1 MGWRGKCALSA
12 RLPIAACVVAAVF
25 GCASLTARQQAAEA
39 LQRNDYE
46 GAIATLEDQL
56 AARPS
61 DTDSRLMLRTV
72 REEYAN
78 RLISQAASER
88 ASGRLESAESILNR
102 AVELKAGDERARV
115 LLLEVHRD
123 RRAAAAVDQARDLIA
138 KGRHEQAL
146 NIVEGA
152 LKDHPRSAGLVA
164 LQRELE
170 FELRK
175 SSAATPPLVETRPVS
190 LDFRD
195 ANLRMIFEAL
205 TRGTGINV
213 IVDKDIRPDLR
224 TTIFLRDAKVEDA
237 LDVIASTNQLAKKI
251 VNPTTVL
258 IYPNTPEK
266 AREYQDLVVRAFYLG
281 SVDVKVAAQLLRTT
295 LKIREPFIDEKLNLI
310 VLREPQETIRLAER
324 LLALHDQTDP
334 EVMLEVEVLEIS
346 SSRLTDLGIQYPDLI
361 SFSVLPRGGTGL
373 TLDDLRDVSSGRI
386 GVAPTPRLTLN
397 LRKELGDLNV
407 LANPRIRTR
416 NREKARVLIGDKLP
430 IVTTTATSTGF
441 VSESVQYLDVGL
453 KLEVEPTVSL
463 DDEVTI
469 RVNLEVSSLVRE
481 IRTAGGSLA
490 YQIGTR
496 SANTV
501 LRLRD
506 GETQLL
512 AGLISNSERRNTTR
526 LPGLGDIPI
535 AGRLFS
541 SQRDDGQRTEIVLSI
556 TPRIIRNVRRPDINF
571 AEFWSGTET
580 QLRSRPLASSFAA
593 PDTPARSAVAQ
604 TSAGPPLPLA
614 IGSQPSTPAP
624 SLTPSGPVGSL
635 SWQGA
640 PAPRVGQEF
649 PLPVVL
655 SVNTELKG
663 LELALKFDSKLL
675 ELVNVVS
682 GPFFDTSSR
691 RAAVKQSPAADGAT
705 LSVSSEEGM
714 GAKGNSVVAILTFR
728 AKAAGPAEVVIVQ
741 ATPQG
746 TSQNT
751 IVTAP
756 GPLPFTISR

>member
-1 MGWRGKCALSA
+1 MWWREQGAQFAL
-12 RLPIAACVVAAVF
+12 ACIGALILAVTIS
-25 GCASLTARQQAAEA
+25 CSSLTARQQAREA

-46 GAIATLEDQL
+46 GAIATLENEL
-56 AARPS
+56 AVHPGDA
-61 DTDSRLMLRTV
+61 DTRLTLRTV

-78 RLISQAASER
+78 RLIAQAASER
-88 ASGRLESAESILNR
+88 AAGRVDTAESILTR
-102 AVELKAGDERARV
+102 AVEVRVGDERARA
-115 LLLEVHRD
+115 LLLEVQRD
-123 RRAAAAVDQARDLIA
+123 RRAATVVEQARDLAA
-138 KGRHEQAL
+138 KGRSEQAL
-146 NIVEGA
+146 NMVEAG
-152 LKDHPRSAGLVA
+152 LKDHPRSTALIA

-170 FELRK
+170 LEARR
-175 SSAATPPLVETRPVS
+175 SAATPALTETRPVS

-195 ANLRMIFEAL
+195 ANLRMVLEAL

-213 IVDKDIRPDLR
+213 IVDKDIRADLR

-237 LDVIASTNQLAKKI
+237 IDVIASTNQLSKKI
-251 VNPTTVL
+251 INPTTVL
-258 IYPNTPEK
+258 VYPNTPEK
-266 AREYQDLVVRAFYLG
+266 AREYQDLMVRAFYLG

-310 VLREPQETIRLAER
+310 VLREPAETIRLAER
-324 LLALHDQTDP
+324 LLALHDQTDA
-334 EVMLEVEVLEIS
+334 ETMLEVEVLEVS
-346 SSRLTDLGIQYPDLI
+346 SSRLTDLGIQFPDLI
-361 SFSVLPRGGTGL
+361 SFSVLPRSGSGL
-373 TLDDLRDVSSGRI
+373 TVDDLRDISSGRI
-386 GVAPTPRLTLN
+386 GVAPTPQITLN

-407 LANPRIRTR
+407 LANPRIRVR
-416 NREKARVLIGDKLP
+416 SREKARVLIGDKLP
-430 IVTTTATSTGF
+430 VVTSTATSTGF
-441 VSESVQYLDVGL
+441 VSESIQYLDVGL

-512 AGLISNSERRNTTR
+512 AGLISNSERRSTTR
-526 LPGLGDIPI
+526 VPGLGDIPI

-580 QLRSRPLASSFAA
+580 QLRSRPLTA
-593 PDTPARSAVAQ
+593 
-604 TSAGPPLPLA
+604 SAGQSAQGVRGAPVQATAAQPLSIAP
-614 IGSQPSTPAP
+614 QPQLTPTP
-624 SLTPSGPVGSL
+624 SPVPSGPVGSL
-635 SWQGA
+635 NWQGA

-649 PLPVVL
+649 ALPVVL
-655 SVNTELKG
+655 NVATELKG
-663 LELALKFDSKLL
+663 LELAVKFDTKLL
-675 ELVNVVS
+675 DLVNVIS
-682 GPFFDTSSR
+682 GPFFDTSTQ
-691 RAAVKQSPAADGAT
+691 RATVKQSATADGA
-705 LSVSSEEGM
+705 LLAVSADGGA
-714 GAKGNSVVAILTFR
+714 GAKGNSVVAIMTFR
-728 AKAAGPAEVVIVQ
+728 AKAAGPAEVIISQ

-746 TSQNT
+746 AGQSTILTS
-751 IVTAP
+751 P